1 MKRLLFS
8 ALCVCMSVAGF
19 SQAKV
24 IAHRGYW
31 KTDGSAQNSIRS
43 LVKADSIKAFAS
55 EFDVWLTSDDK
66 LVVNHDQVF
75 KGVNFEH
82 ATFEE
87 VRNIR
92 LDNGEKVPTLEE
104 YLIAARQMPDT
115 RLVLEL
121 KSLTDLSRE
130 DKACAMIVDDLKKFG
145 LLDRTDIIC
154 FSINACIEFKKLCP
168 VGVKIYY
175 LDGDLPPK
183 KIAKLGLAG
192 VDYSMKALRKHPEW
206 IQQAHDLGL
215 EVNVWTVDKEEDM
228 KYFIEQGVDY
238 ITTNQPE
245 QAQKL
250 VSGK

>member
-1 MKRLLFS
+1 MRRLLFS
-8 ALCVCMSVAGF
+8 ALCLCVAMAGF

-43 LVKADSIKAFAS
+43 FVKADSIKVFGS
-55 EFDVWLTSDDK
+55 EFDVWMTSDDK

-75 KGVNFEH
+75 KGVNFEN
-82 ATFEE
+82 ATSEE
-87 VRNIR
+87 VAKIR
-92 LDNGEKVPTLEE
+92 LDNGEKVPTLDE
-104 YLIAARQMPDT
+104 YLIEARKMPDT
-115 RLVLEL
+115 RLILEL
-121 KSLTDLSRE
+121 KSLTDPTRE
-130 DKACAMIVDDLKKFG
+130 DKACAMIVDMLKKYG
-145 LLDRTDIIC
+145 LLGRTDIIC

-206 IQQAHDLGL
+206 IKQAHDLGL

-228 KYFIEQGVDY
+228 KYFLEQGVDY
-238 ITTNQPE
+238 LTTNHPE

-250 VSGK
+250 IAK